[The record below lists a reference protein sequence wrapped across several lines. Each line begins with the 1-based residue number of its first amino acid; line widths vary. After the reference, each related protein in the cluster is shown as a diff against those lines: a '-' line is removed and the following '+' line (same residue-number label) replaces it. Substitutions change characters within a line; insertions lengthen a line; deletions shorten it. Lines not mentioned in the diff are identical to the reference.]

1 MIIIHI
7 EYVDRWTLVEMDE
20 RQVRVDMVVMRLLL
34 NIGLLPGCK
43 GSLSWSAV
51 LVSDK
56 HHIVALLH
64 GHKVVTLCREAAPS
78 LRR

>member
-7 EYVDRWTLVEMDE
+7 EYADCWTLVEMDE
-20 RQVRVDMVVMRLLL
+20 RQVRVDMVAMRLLL
-34 NIGLLPGCK
+34 NIGFLTGCK
-43 GSLSWSAV
+43 GSRSRSAV
-51 LVSDK
+51 LVSHK
-56 HHIVALLH
+56 HLIVALLH